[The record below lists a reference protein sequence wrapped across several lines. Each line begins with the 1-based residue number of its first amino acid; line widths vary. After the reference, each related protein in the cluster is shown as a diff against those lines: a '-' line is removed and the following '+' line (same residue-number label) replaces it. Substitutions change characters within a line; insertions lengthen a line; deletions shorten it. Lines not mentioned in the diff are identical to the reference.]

1 MTVAAISHT
10 DEQIQDQV
18 LAELEWDPRVRS
30 TRNGVT
36 VKDGVVTLT
45 GWVDSYVKKLAAQ
58 RAACRARGARAV
70 VNDIKVR
77 LPTFAQRTD
86 SEIAAEARRALA
98 RHALVPGERIQVTV
112 SKGVIT
118 LGGEVTWEFEKRAA
132 EGAVLRLVGVRGV
145 VNNIEVRPPVGPSP
159 EQLTHQIAEALV
171 RTAETDAQQ
180 VSVEVQGDKVILRG
194 TVCSWGEREEAER
207 VAWSAPGVTTVE
219 NHITVVP

>member
-1 MTVAAISHT
+1 
-10 DEQIQDQV
+10 
-18 LAELEWDPRVRS
+18 
-30 TRNGVT
+30 
-36 VKDGVVTLT
+36 
-45 GWVDSYVKKLAAQ
+45 
-58 RAACRARGARAV
+58 
-70 VNDIKVR
+70 
-77 LPTFAQRTD
+77 
-86 SEIAAEARRALA
+86 
-98 RHALVPGERIQVTV
+98 
-112 SKGVIT
+112 
-118 LGGEVTWEFEKRAA
+118 
-132 EGAVLRLVGVRGV
+132 V

>member
-1 MTVAAISHT
+1 MTAAVSYT
-10 DEQIQDQV
+10 DEQVQDQV

-70 VNDIKVR
+70 VNDIKVH

-86 SEIAAEARRALA
+86 ADIAAEARRALA
-98 RHALVPGERIQVTV
+98 RHALVPAERIQGTV

-118 LGGEVTWEFEKRAA
+118 LDGEVTWEFEKRAA

-145 VNNIEVRPPVGPSP
+145 VANIKVRPPVGPSP

-171 RTAETDAQQ
+171 RTAETDAQ
-180 VSVEVQGDKVILRG
+180 
-194 TVCSWGEREEAER
+194 
-207 VAWSAPGVTTVE
+207 
-219 NHITVVP
+219 